1 MPIWGVTGLAV
12 RQNLTT
18 GTVNTWTHS
27 AVAGQA
33 LLVLVGIRSNVTTHS
48 MRVTHGPTVL
58 DRIVKTGAF
67 ISTGGPHF
75 EAYITK
81 VASGAQTIT
90 VTGSRAWFDFSAI
103 SMNVSAIIAGS
114 YGVVAVVPSQD
125 TDNRLS
131 SLTVQPRKAGSFL
144 LGWGQSLQGQS
155 HVGSINTGGWTA
167 LGCGNG
173 GGASGS
179 AVAWAAAYQEV
190 LSPGVN
196 TTMGLTWAA
205 SAGGKTMAILEFLVP
220 TTAPDPDEILFVDSI
235 QRIITRTR
243 WN

>member
-1 MPIWGVTGLAV
+1 MPIWSVNGLAV

-27 AVAGQA
+27 AVSGTA
-33 LLVLVGIRSNVTTHS
+33 LIVAVGIRSNVTTHS

-58 DRIVKTGAF
+58 NRITRTGAF

-75 EAYITK
+75 ELYETK

-103 SMNVSAIIAGS
+103 SFNAPGIITGS
-114 YGVVAVVPSQD
+114 YGVLALVPSQD
-125 TDNRLS
+125 TDNKLS
-131 SLTVQPRKAGSFL
+131 SLTVQPRKLGSL
-144 LGWGQSLQGQS
+144 LFGWGQSLQGQS
-155 HVGSINTGGWTA
+155 HVGSITSAGWTG

-179 AVAWAAAYQEV
+179 AVAWVAAYQEV
-190 LSPGVN
+190 TNLSLKSMAV
-196 TTMGLTWAA
+196 TWAA
-205 SAGGKTMAILEFLVP
+205 SAGGKTMMMIEFMVP
-220 TTAPDPDEILFVDSI
+220 TTAPDPDEVLLNDNM